1 MLSLAYPL
9 SIALSVPSGI
19 TGVTT
24 SANPVPFAASR
35 IPAVA
40 RCAAPRGMMV
50 EEMLKAGAP
59 PIDPF
64 SSPVFA
70 DPSSLA
76 DPASLSVAAAAADPA
91 VTHAAQAA
99 HNYPALVTGLLC
111 YGLGM
116 WALTSWDN
124 YLDEKIEDP
133 RMRTSLRLPELRPS
147 ERKVRDERAKLA
159 RERERETV
167 RGFTEWPTLDE
178 LKDSCLYLGS
188 STGLNH
194 FLCSP
199 SGHAKKPGDSCVDSV
214 AFSEHFG
221 VPFLLCTRSAVA

>member
-1 MLSLAYPL
+1 MLAFASSV
-9 SIALSVPSGI
+9 SIALTVPSGI
-19 TGVTT
+19 TT
-24 SANPVPFAASR
+24 SVNHVKFVASPR
-35 IPAVA
+35 GASA

-50 EEMLKAGAP
+50 EQMLKAGAP

-64 SSPVFA
+64 ASPIFA
-70 DPSSLA
+70 DPS
-76 DPASLSVAAAAADPA
+76 SLSVAAAAADPA
-91 VTHAAQAA
+91 VHAQPA

-214 AFSEHFG
+214 SFSEHYG

>member
-1 MLSLAYPL
+1 MLAFASSI
-9 SIALSVPSGI
+9 SIALTVPSGI
-19 TGVTT
+19 TT
-24 SANPVPFAASR
+24 SVNHVKFVASPR
-35 IPAVA
+35 GASA

-64 SSPVFA
+64 ASAVF
-70 DPSSLA
+70 A

-91 VTHAAQAA
+91 VHAQPA

-214 AFSEHFG
+214 SFSEHYG

>member
-1 MLSLAYPL
+1 MLAFYASSLA
-9 SIALSVPSGI
+9 IAINAPSGI

-24 SANPVPFAASR
+24 SANPMPLVASR

-64 SSPVFA
+64 ASAVF
-70 DPSSLA
+70 A

-91 VTHAAQAA
+91 VHAQPA

-199 SGHAKKPGDSCVDSV
+199 SGHATKPGDSCVDSV
-214 AFSEHFG
+214 SFSEHYG

>member
-1 MLSLAYPL
+1 MIAFTSSI
-9 SIALSVPSGI
+9 SIALTVPSGI
-19 TGVTT
+19 TT
-24 SANPVPFAASR
+24 SVNPMKFVASPR
-35 IPAVA
+35 GASA

-64 SSPVFA
+64 ASAVF
-70 DPSSLA
+70 A

-91 VTHAAQAA
+91 VHAQPA

-214 AFSEHFG
+214 SFSEHYG

>member
-1 MLSLAYPL
+1 MLAFYASPLA
-9 SIALSVPSGI
+9 IALSVPSGI

-24 SANPVPFAASR
+24 SAKPMPLVASR

-64 SSPVFA
+64 ASAVF
-70 DPSSLA
+70 A

-91 VTHAAQAA
+91 VHAQPA

-214 AFSEHFG
+214 SFSEHYG

>member
-1 MLSLAYPL
+1 
-9 SIALSVPSGI
+9 
-19 TGVTT
+19 
-24 SANPVPFAASR
+24 
-35 IPAVA
+35 
-40 RCAAPRGMMV
+40 MV

-64 SSPVFA
+64 ASPIFA
-70 DPSSLA
+70 DPSSL
-76 DPASLSVAAAAADPA
+76 DVAAAAADPA
-91 VTHAAQAA
+91 VHAQAA

-214 AFSEHFG
+214 SFSEHYG

>member
-1 MLSLAYPL
+1 MLAFASSI
-9 SIALSVPSGI
+9 SIALTVPSGI
-19 TGVTT
+19 TNSV
-24 SANPVPFAASR
+24 NHVKFVASPR
-35 IPAVA
+35 GASA

-64 SSPVFA
+64 ASAVF
-70 DPSSLA
+70 A
-76 DPASLSVAAAAADPA
+76 DPASLSVASAAADPA
-91 VTHAAQAA
+91 VHAQPA

-178 LKDSCLYLGS
+178 IKDSCLYLGS

-214 AFSEHFG
+214 SFSEHYG

>member
-1 MLSLAYPL
+1 MIAFTSSI
-9 SIALSVPSGI
+9 SIALTVPSGI
-19 TGVTT
+19 TT
-24 SANPVPFAASR
+24 SVNHMKFVASPR
-35 IPAVA
+35 GASA

-70 DPSSLA
+70 DP
-76 DPASLSVAAAAADPA
+76 ASLSVAAAAADPA
-91 VTHAAQAA
+91 VHAQPA

-167 RGFTEWPTLDE
+167 RGFTEWPTLEE

-214 AFSEHFG
+214 SFSEHYG

>member
-1 MLSLAYPL
+1 MLAFASSI
-9 SIALSVPSGI
+9 SIALTVPSGI
-19 TGVTT
+19 TT
-24 SANPVPFAASR
+24 SVNHVKFVASPR
-35 IPAVA
+35 GASA

-70 DPSSLA
+70 DP
-76 DPASLSVAAAAADPA
+76 ASLSVASAAADPA

-214 AFSEHFG
+214 SFSEHYG

>member
-1 MLSLAYPL
+1 MLAFYASSLAVA
-9 SIALSVPSGI
+9 INVPSGI

-64 SSPVFA
+64 ASAVF
-70 DPSSLA
+70 A

-91 VTHAAQAA
+91 VHAQPA

-214 AFSEHFG
+214 SFSEHYG

>member
-1 MLSLAYPL
+1 MLAFYASSLA
-9 SIALSVPSGI
+9 IAINAPSGI

-24 SANPVPFAASR
+24 SAIPVPFAASR

-70 DPSSLA
+70 DP
-76 DPASLSVAAAAADPA
+76 ASLSVAAAAADPA
-91 VTHAAQAA
+91 VHAQPA

-214 AFSEHFG
+214 SFSEHYG

>member
-1 MLSLAYPL
+1 MLAFASSI
-9 SIALSVPSGI
+9 SIALTVPSGI
-19 TGVTT
+19 TNSV
-24 SANPVPFAASR
+24 NHVKFVASPR
-35 IPAVA
+35 GASA

-64 SSPVFA
+64 ASAVF
-70 DPSSLA
+70 A

-91 VTHAAQAA
+91 VHAQPA

-178 LKDSCLYLGS
+178 IKDSCLYLGS

-214 AFSEHFG
+214 SFSEHYG

>member
-1 MLSLAYPL
+1 MLFFAYPL
-9 SIALSVPSGI
+9 SLALSVPSGI
-19 TGVTT
+19 TGVTI
-24 SANPVPFAASR
+24 SANPVPLVASR

-64 SSPVFA
+64 ASAVF
-70 DPSSLA
+70 A

-91 VTHAAQAA
+91 VHAQPA

-214 AFSEHFG
+214 SFSEHYG

>member
-1 MLSLAYPL
+1 MLFFAYPL
-9 SIALSVPSGI
+9 SLALSVPSGI

-24 SANPVPFAASR
+24 SANPVPLVASR

-50 EEMLKAGAP
+50 EQMLKAGAP

-64 SSPVFA
+64 ASAVFA
-70 DPSSLA
+70 DPS
-76 DPASLSVAAAAADPA
+76 SLSVAAAAADPA
-91 VTHAAQAA
+91 VHAQPA

-147 ERKVRDERAKLA
+147 ERKVRDERAELA

-214 AFSEHFG
+214 SFSEHYG

>member
-1 MLSLAYPL
+1 MLAFASSI
-9 SIALSVPSGI
+9 SIALTVPSGI
-19 TGVTT
+19 TT
-24 SANPVPFAASR
+24 SVNHVKFVASPR
-35 IPAVA
+35 GASA

-50 EEMLKAGAP
+50 EQMLKAGAP

-64 SSPVFA
+64 ASAVFA
-70 DPSSLA
+70 DPS
-76 DPASLSVAAAAADPA
+76 SLSVAAAAADPA
-91 VTHAAQAA
+91 VHAQPA

-214 AFSEHFG
+214 SFSEHYG

>member
-9 SIALSVPSGI
+9 SAALSVPSGI

-24 SANPVPFAASR
+24 SANPAPLVASR

-70 DPSSLA
+70 DP
-76 DPASLSVAAAAADPA
+76 ASLSVAAAAADPA
-91 VTHAAQAA
+91 VHAQPA

-214 AFSEHFG
+214 SFSEHYG

>member
-1 MLSLAYPL
+1 MLAFASSI
-9 SIALSVPSGI
+9 SIALTVPSGI
-19 TGVTT
+19 TT
-24 SANPVPFAASR
+24 SVNHVKFVASPR
-35 IPAVA
+35 GASA

-64 SSPVFA
+64 ASPIFA
-70 DPSSLA
+70 DPSSL
-76 DPASLSVAAAAADPA
+76 DVAAAAADPA
-91 VTHAAQAA
+91 VHAQPA

-214 AFSEHFG
+214 SFSEHYG

>member
-1 MLSLAYPL
+1 MIAFTSSI
-9 SIALSVPSGI
+9 SIALTVPSGI
-19 TGVTT
+19 TT
-24 SANPVPFAASR
+24 SVNHMKFVAHAHAAA
-35 IPAVA
+35 P

-70 DPSSLA
+70 DPA
-76 DPASLSVAAAAADPA
+76 PLSVAAAAADPA

-214 AFSEHFG
+214 SFSEHYG

>member
-1 MLSLAYPL
+1 MLAFASSI
-9 SIALSVPSGI
+9 SIALTVPSGI
-19 TGVTT
+19 TTSVNHVKFVT
-24 SANPVPFAASR
+24 SPRGAS
-35 IPAVA
+35 A

-70 DPSSLA
+70 DPSA
-76 DPASLSVAAAAADPA
+76 AGLSVAAAAADPA

-214 AFSEHFG
+214 SFSEHYG

>member
-1 MLSLAYPL
+1 MLAFASTI
-9 SIALSVPSGI
+9 SIALTVPSGI
-19 TGVTT
+19 TT
-24 SANPVPFAASR
+24 SVNHVKFVASPR
-35 IPAVA
+35 GASA

-64 SSPVFA
+64 ASPIF
-70 DPSSLA
+70 A

-91 VTHAAQAA
+91 VHAQPA

-214 AFSEHFG
+214 SFSEHYG

>member
-1 MLSLAYPL
+1 MLAFYASSLA
-9 SIALSVPSGI
+9 IAINAPSGI

-24 SANPVPFAASR
+24 SAKPMPLVASR

-70 DPSSLA
+70 DP
-76 DPASLSVAAAAADPA
+76 ASLSVAAAAADPA
-91 VTHAAQAA
+91 VHAQPA

-214 AFSEHFG
+214 SFSEHYG

>member
-1 MLSLAYPL
+1 MLAFYASSLA
-9 SIALSVPSGI
+9 IAINVPSGI

-24 SANPVPFAASR
+24 SANPMPLVASR
-35 IPAVA
+35 IPAAA

-70 DPSSLA
+70 DP
-76 DPASLSVAAAAADPA
+76 ASLSVAAAAADPA
-91 VTHAAQAA
+91 VHAQPA

-214 AFSEHFG
+214 SFSEHYG

>member
-1 MLSLAYPL
+1 MPL
-9 SIALSVPSGI
+9 V
-19 TGVTT
+19 
-24 SANPVPFAASR
+24 ASR
-35 IPAVA
+35 SPAAV

-70 DPSSLA
+70 DP
-76 DPASLSVAAAAADPA
+76 ASLSVAAAAADPA
-91 VTHAAQAA
+91 VHAQPA

-214 AFSEHFG
+214 SFSEHYG

>member
-1 MLSLAYPL
+1 
-9 SIALSVPSGI
+9 
-19 TGVTT
+19 
-24 SANPVPFAASR
+24 
-35 IPAVA
+35 
-40 RCAAPRGMMV
+40 
-50 EEMLKAGAP
+50 MLKAGAP

-70 DPSSLA
+70 DPSA
-76 DPASLSVAAAAADPA
+76 AGLSVAAAAADPA

-214 AFSEHFG
+214 SFSEHYG

>member
-1 MLSLAYPL
+1 MLSFAYPL

-24 SANPVPFAASR
+24 SANPMPLVASR

-70 DPSSLA
+70 DP
-76 DPASLSVAAAAADPA
+76 ASLSVAAAAADPA
-91 VTHAAQAA
+91 VHAQPA

-214 AFSEHFG
+214 SFSEHYG

>member
-1 MLSLAYPL
+1 
-9 SIALSVPSGI
+9 
-19 TGVTT
+19 
-24 SANPVPFAASR
+24 
-35 IPAVA
+35 
-40 RCAAPRGMMV
+40 MV

-64 SSPVFA
+64 ASAVF
-70 DPSSLA
+70 A
-76 DPASLSVAAAAADPA
+76 DPASLDVAAAAADPA
-91 VTHAAQAA
+91 VHAQPA

-167 RGFTEWPTLDE
+167 RGFTEWPTLEE

-214 AFSEHFG
+214 SFSEHYG

>member
-1 MLSLAYPL
+1 MLAFYASSLA
-9 SIALSVPSGI
+9 IAINAPSGI

-24 SANPVPFAASR
+24 SAKPMPLVASR

-70 DPSSLA
+70 DP
-76 DPASLSVAAAAADPA
+76 ASLSVAAAAADPA
-91 VTHAAQAA
+91 VHAQPA

-167 RGFTEWPTLDE
+167 RGFTEWPTLEE

-214 AFSEHFG
+214 SFSEHYG

>member
-1 MLSLAYPL
+1 MLAFASSI
-9 SIALSVPSGI
+9 SIALTVPSGI
-19 TGVTT
+19 TT
-24 SANPVPFAASR
+24 SVNHVKFVASPR
-35 IPAVA
+35 GASA

-64 SSPVFA
+64 ASPIF
-70 DPSSLA
+70 A

-91 VTHAAQAA
+91 VHAQPA

-214 AFSEHFG
+214 SFSEHYG